1 MHMQKTKTIML
12 ADMES
17 FYASVEI
24 ARNPS
29 LRGKPVVV
37 CGDPEGRHGIVLAAS
52 KEAKA
57 RGIKTGVGAW
67 ECRRL
72 CPDAIL
78 VRPHMQHYIDVSLQ
92 LTAIFQQFTDRVF
105 PYSIDEQFLDM
116 SGCEGLWGTPPQT
129 ARRIMAKIRE
139 ETGIA
144 CRIGIGENPLQA
156 KMACD
161 RFAKKNS
168 DGFFTLN
175 HENYTR
181 YTWPLPAGQLF
192 GVGRRM
198 ERHLFNIG
206 IRTIGQLAAMAR
218 EELKWRWG
226 VNGEILWLNAH
237 GIDYSNLAAA
247 TEARGGAE
255 DERRGVG
262 HCMTLPRDYR
272 KLEEMEVVLLEITE
286 EVCRRSRSL
295 GRAGQVVSVYC
306 RGADF
311 DCPSG
316 FSRQR
321 KLPQPSA
328 LTMEIYPR
336 VRELFYTHWDYRPVR
351 ALGVSLS
358 GLVSSE
364 RVQLSLL
371 EDRERAIAL
380 SRTMDSIRGRF
391 GITSLFR
398 LSSLAPGGQLFT
410 WSKQIGGHT
419 A

>member
-1 MHMQKTKTIML
+1 MKPQTIML

-29 LRGKPVVV
+29 LRGRPVVV
-37 CGDPEGRHGIVLAAS
+37 CGDPERRHGIVLAAS

-57 RGIKTGVGAW
+57 FGIKAGGGAW
-67 ECRRL
+67 ECHRL
-72 CPDAIL
+72 CPNVVL
-78 VRPHMQHYIDVSLQ
+78 VRPHMQQYIDVSLQ
-92 LTAIFQQFTDRVF
+92 ITAIFQQFTDRVF

-116 SGCEGLWGTPPQT
+116 SGCEGLWGTPLQA
-129 ARRIMAKIRE
+129 ARRIITQIRE
-139 ETGIA
+139 QTGIR

-161 RFAKKNS
+161 CFAKKNS
-168 DGFFTLN
+168 DGIFTLN
-175 HENYTR
+175 HGNYASQ
-181 YTWPLPAGQLF
+181 TWPLPVGELF

-198 ERHLFNIG
+198 ERNLFNIG
-206 IRTIGQLAAMAR
+206 IRTIGQLAVLPR
-218 EELKWRWG
+218 EDLKWRWG
-226 VNGEILWLNAH
+226 INGEILWLNAH
-237 GIDYSNLAAA
+237 GIDYSNPAAA
-247 TEARGGAE
+247 AQVREGVE

-272 KLEEMEVVLLEITE
+272 KKEELEVVLLEITE
-286 EVCRRSRSL
+286 EVCRRTRSL
-295 GRAGQVVSVYC
+295 GQVGQVVGVYC

-321 KLPQPSA
+321 KLPQASA
-328 LTMEIYPR
+328 LTMEIYPL
-336 VRELFYTHWDYRPVR
+336 VRELFYAHWDYRPVR
-351 ALGVSLS
+351 ALGVGLS
-358 GLVSSE
+358 GLLSAGPM
-364 RVQLSLL
+364 QLSLL
-371 EDRERAIAL
+371 EDRERSMAL
-380 SRTMDSIRGRF
+380 SRTMDDIRRRF
-391 GITSLFR
+391 GLTSLFR

-410 WSKQIGGHT
+410 LSKQIGGHS

>member
-1 MHMQKTKTIML
+1 MHTPKPKTIML

-37 CGDPEGRHGIVLAAS
+37 CGDPERRHGIVLAAS

-57 RGIKTGVGAW
+57 RGIKTGSGAW

-72 CPDAIL
+72 CPEAIF

-116 SGCEGLWGTPPQT
+116 SGCEGLWGTPPEM
-129 ARRIMAKIRE
+129 ARRIMAKVRE
-139 ETGIA
+139 QTGIA
-144 CRIGIGENPLQA
+144 CRVGIGENPLQA

-161 RFAKKNS
+161 CFAKKNS
-168 DGFFTLN
+168 EGFFTLN
-175 HENYTR
+175 YANYTR
-181 YTWPLPAGQLF
+181 NTWPLLAGQLF

-198 ERHLFNIG
+198 ERHLFNMG
-206 IRTIGQLAAMAR
+206 IRTIGQLAAMKR
-218 EELKWRWG
+218 DDLKWRWG
-226 VNGEILWLNAH
+226 INGEILWLNAH
-237 GIDYSNLAAA
+237 GIDYSNLATA
-247 TEARGGAE
+247 TEARAGAE

-272 KLEEMEVVLLEITE
+272 KAEEMEVVLLEITE
-286 EVCRRSRSL
+286 EVCRRTRSL

-316 FSRQR
+316 FSRQQ
-321 KLPQPSA
+321 KLYQPTA
-328 LTMEIYPR
+328 LTMEVYSR

-358 GLVSSE
+358 GLVTANC
-364 RVQLSLL
+364 VQLSLL
-371 EDRERAIAL
+371 EDRQRAATL
-380 SRTMDSIRGRF
+380 SRTMDAIRGRF

-410 WSKQIGGHT
+410 WSKQIGGHS